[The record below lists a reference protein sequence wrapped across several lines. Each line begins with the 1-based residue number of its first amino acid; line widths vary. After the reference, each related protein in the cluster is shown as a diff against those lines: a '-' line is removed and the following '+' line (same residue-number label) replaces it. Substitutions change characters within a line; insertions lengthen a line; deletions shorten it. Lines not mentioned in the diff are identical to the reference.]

1 MAQMKSSFLQ
11 SSAVQA
17 SPLQNRQRFASW
29 RGDYKAVL
37 AETETAALFRRVEVA
52 EAAIRMRIAA
62 ETEFQPHAERVEL
75 AAALAYLGVI
85 KRERLKFTGSAF

>member
-11 SSAVQA
+11 SSSVQ
-17 SPLQNRQRFASW
+17 SRSLQIRKSLASW